1 MSTTSYINRIFGR
14 DESGVNEATVSA
26 SARRKVETFVA
37 GAAIAVGDFVALN
50 FAETADGEKGLVV
63 KKADV
68 ADTDIIC
75 VVGVAIE
82 AATTAETSSDG
93 GTTNDRTK
101 LIKVVVAGLVDQAN
115 VDGATAKGDRLVVSG
130 TAGRAGVA
138 ASFRTDEGDG
148 TGTTT
153 GAVAQQQQI
162 VAIACEADTANKALV
177 YIFPQTP

>member
-37 GAAIAVGDFVALN
+37 GEAIAVGDFVALN

-63 KKADV
+63 KKADSSN
-68 ADTDIIC
+68 TDIIC

-82 AATTAETSSDG
+82 AATTDETSSDSG
-93 GTTNDRTK
+93 STNDRTK

-115 VDGATAKGDRLVVSG
+115 VDGSVVKGDRLVASS
-130 TAGRAGVA
+130 TAGRAA
-138 ASFRTDEGDG
+138 TAPSFRTDLGDG

-153 GAVAQQQQI
+153 GTVEQAPQI
-162 VAIACEADTANKALV
+162 IGIACEADAANKALV
-177 YIFPQTP
+177 YLFPQVP